1 MEIATPSGF
10 TSVDSLRLEGVDQ
23 AGFTWGAQED
33 GLGFEVQLPRKLGP
47 ADSGVVLEVVF
58 NAPVLREV
66 GTFFDGRVF
75 DRTRPQEVRQ
85 QIVPGNAADE
95 VESDLLSVKTSLSNF
110 LLFSPRVFPK
120 TFSPNGDAINDVL
133 NISYTLLRVTAP
145 VPVSIKIYDPSGALV
160 RGVYSDADSIGE
172 YTRTWDGMD
181 SSNHLVAPG
190 IYLYQKLLNLQT
202 EKEIRSGIISVVY

>member
-1 MEIATPSGF
+1 M
-10 TSVDSLRLEGVDQ
+10 
-23 AGFTWGAQED
+23 AQED

-95 VESDLLSVKTSLSNF
+95 AESELLSVRTSVGES
-110 LLFSPRVFPK
+110 LLFAPRVFP
-120 TFSPNGDAINDVL
+120 TPFSPNGDAINDVL
-133 NISYTLLRVTAP
+133 TISYTLLRVTAP
-145 VPVSIKIYDPSGALV
+145 VPVSVGIYNLSGALV
-160 RGVYSDADSIGE
+160 KQVYAGEDSIGE
-172 YTRTWDGMD
+172 YARSWDGTD
-181 SSNHLVAPG
+181 RSNRLVAPG
-190 IYLYQKLLNLQT
+190 IYLYRLAVDLHT
-202 EKEIRSGIISVVY
+202 AREVRSGIVSVVY